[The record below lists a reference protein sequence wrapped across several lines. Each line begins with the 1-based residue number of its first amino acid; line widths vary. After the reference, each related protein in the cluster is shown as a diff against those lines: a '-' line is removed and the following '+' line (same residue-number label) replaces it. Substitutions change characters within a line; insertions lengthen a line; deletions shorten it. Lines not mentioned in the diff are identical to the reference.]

1 MPKLPIL
8 SLWQKIAAACLIVG
22 LLLALSYCQGRSD
35 GSAAMQAKIATAQA
49 KQAERNRIAQEKA
62 AEQRQRDA
70 LANAKTMEERN
81 ALIAA
86 APGGVVSP
94 ADRALA
100 CDRLMR
106 AGYTGPDLPVSC
118 RPASGNR
125 TQAAPVAS
133 NRH

>member
-1 MPKLPIL
+1 MNL
-8 SLWQKIAAACLIVG
+8 SVIPLWQKATAALVLVG

-62 AEQRQRDA
+62 AEQRTLDA

-81 ALIAA
+81 DIIAS

-100 CDRLMR
+100 CSRLVR
-106 AGYTGPDLPVSC
+106 AGYSSAELPSVC
-118 RPASGNR
+118 RPEGR
-125 TQAAPVAS
+125 VGTQAAPS
-133 NRH
+133 LGNRH

>member
-1 MPKLPIL
+1 MPNLRLLP
-8 SLWQKIAAACLIVG
+8 LWQKIAAACLIVG

-35 GSAAMQAKIATAQA
+35 GSAAMQAKIATAAA

-62 AEQRQRDA
+62 AEQRTLDA

-81 ALIAA
+81 DIIAA

-100 CDRLMR
+100 CSRLMR
-106 AGYTGPDLPVSC
+106 AGYSSSELPSVC
-118 RPASGNR
+118 RPASGDG
-125 TQAAPVAS
+125 TQAAPVTG
-133 NRH
+133 NRY